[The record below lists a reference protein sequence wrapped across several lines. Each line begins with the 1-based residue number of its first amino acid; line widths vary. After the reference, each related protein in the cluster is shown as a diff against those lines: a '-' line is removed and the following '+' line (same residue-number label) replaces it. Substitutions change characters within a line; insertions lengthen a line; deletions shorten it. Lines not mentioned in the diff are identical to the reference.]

1 MNLQNLFL
9 GLAVTSLGVIG
20 LSVEA
25 DAYSFRY
32 VGSSGASGGDTNFDF
47 EFGVAPGDTISP
59 SSHLVVSGFEG
70 ISGGK
75 VLGVTTPNTDPNS
88 ITIPAPFF
96 FESNGG
102 TDTTA
107 FFSPTGSLNGSSG
120 TLYFQTFQ
128 VTAKSVPTGYVQA
141 NFGGIPPGQPG
152 FLAPTPVP
160 EPLTILGSMAALGF
174 ASRCQKE
181 FAKKQSAN
189 AEEAQDLGNGQLN
202 RVGC

>member
-9 GLAVTSLGVIG
+9 GLTLTSIGVVG

-32 VGSSGASGGDTNFDF
+32 VGSSAASGGDTNFNF
-47 EFGVAPGDTISP
+47 EFGVAPGQSVSP
-59 SSHLVVSGFEG
+59 SSNLVVSGFEG
-70 ISGGK
+70 ISGGR
-75 VLGVTTPNTDPNS
+75 VLDVTTPNTAPNS

-96 FESNGG
+96 FRSSGG

-120 TLYFQTFQ
+120 QLYFQTFQ
-128 VTAKSVPTGYVQA
+128 VTATSVPTGFVQA

-152 FLAPTPVP
+152 FLDPTPVP
-160 EPLTILGSMAALGF
+160 EPLTILGSLAALGF
-174 ASRCQKE
+174 GSRCQKE

-189 AEEAQDLGNGQLN
+189 SEKA
-202 RVGC
+202 

>member
-9 GLAVTSLGVIG
+9 GLALTSLGVVG

-32 VGSSGASGGDTNFDF
+32 VGSSAASGGDTNFDF
-47 EFGVAPGDTISP
+47 EFGVGPGETISP

-70 ISGGK
+70 ISGGR
-75 VLGVTTPNTDPNS
+75 VLDVTTPNTAPNS
-88 ITIPAPFF
+88 VTIPAPFF
-96 FESNGG
+96 FQSNGG

-107 FFSPTGSLNGSSG
+107 FFSPIGSLNGSSG
-120 TLYFQTFQ
+120 QLYFQTFQ
-128 VTAKSVPTGYVQA
+128 VTATDVPTGFVQA
-141 NFGGIPPGQPG
+141 NFGGAPPGSPG

-160 EPLTILGSMAALGF
+160 EPLTILGSLAALGF
-174 ASRCQKE
+174 GSRCQKE

-189 AEEAQDLGNGQLN
+189 AEEA
-202 RVGC
+202 